1 MRSGFV
7 AVVGRP
13 NVGKSTLVNAMV
25 GTKVAITSSRPNTTR
40 HRILGVL
47 HDAEADAQVVF
58 VDTPGIHRPKS
69 TLGSR
74 LNETATDALNDVD
87 VIVVVVD
94 AAAAIG
100 PGDRTVLER
109 SVRQVQ
115 RATAASAAAAAAAAA
130 RAGSASAPSPPASAE
145 RKEPLTVAE
154 LEEWDDDDDEAEGTV
169 SEPPGLIVV
178 INKVDKAGNGQV
190 LERIIQAKEAV
201 ETLAGT
207 AGLTD
212 VEYFPVSARRGK
224 GVDGLTSFLIDRLPE
239 GPPFFPPDVVTDTP
253 EALWVAELVRE
264 QLLAKT
270 RDELPHA
277 ITCRVTE
284 WEWPHIR
291 VEIIVERDSQKAIV
305 IGKGGEV
312 LKAVGIAVREELP
325 EGTYLDLHVKVE
337 RHWQNRDE
345 MLNRLGY

>member
-1 MRSGFV
+1 M
-7 AVVGRP
+7 
-13 NVGKSTLVNAMV
+13 
-25 GTKVAITSSRPNTTR
+25 
-40 HRILGVL
+40 
-47 HDAEADAQVVF
+47 
-58 VDTPGIHRPKS
+58 
-69 TLGSR
+69 
-74 LNETATDALNDVD
+74 
-87 VIVVVVD
+87 
-94 AAAAIG
+94 
-100 PGDRTVLER
+100 
-109 SVRQVQ
+109 RQVQ
-115 RATAASAAAAAAAAA
+115 QVTAAWA
-130 RAGSASAPSPPASAE
+130 RSRPADPEDSDDSVDPVDPGGPGGPGHREDAE
-145 RKEPLTVAE
+145 HREDGA
-154 LEEWDDDDDEAEGTV
+154 
-169 SEPPGLIVV
+169 PPGLIVV
-178 INKVDKAGNGQV
+178 VNKVDKANNAQV
-190 LERIIQAKEAV
+190 MERLTQAKAAV
-201 ETLAGT
+201 DALTAPIELA
-207 AGLTD
+207 D
-212 VEYFPVSARRGK
+212 VEYFPVSARSGK
-224 GVDGLTSFLIDRLPE
+224 GVGGLTAHLIARLPD
-239 GPPFFPPDVVTDTP
+239 GPPFFPPDVITDTP

>member
-1 MRSGFV
+1 VRSGFV

-47 HDAEADAQVVF
+47 HDPAADAQVVF
-58 VDTPGIHRPKS
+58 VDTPGIHRPRS

-87 VIVVVVD
+87 VIMVIVD
-94 AAAAIG
+94 GTAAIG

-115 RATAASAAAAAAAAA
+115 RVAAAAA
-130 RAGSASAPSPPASAE
+130 RAHVADGDPDHDHD
-145 RKEPLTVAE
+145 EPDV
-154 LEEWDDDDDEAEGTV
+154 
-169 SEPPGLIVV
+169 PPGLIVV
-178 INKVDKAGNGQV
+178 VNKADKANNAQV
-190 LERIIQAKEAV
+190 MERLTQAKAAV
-201 ETLAGT
+201 DALTAPDELA
-207 AGLTD
+207 D
-212 VEYFPVSARRGK
+212 VEYFPVSARTGK
-224 GVDGLTSFLIDRLPE
+224 GVDALTAFLIARLPD
-239 GPPFFPPDVVTDTP
+239 GPPFFPDDVVTDTP

>member
-1 MRSGFV
+1 AAR
-7 AVVGRP
+7 RP

-47 HDAEADAQVVF
+47 HDPAADAQVVF
-58 VDTPGIHRPKS
+58 VDTPGIHRPRS

-87 VIVVVVD
+87 VIMVIVD
-94 AAAAIG
+94 GTAAIG

-115 RATAASAAAAAAAAA
+115 RVTAVAAA
-130 RAGSASAPSPPASAE
+130 RSRHAGDIHPDSPNDEDS
-145 RKEPLTVAE
+145 
-154 LEEWDDDDDEAEGTV
+154 DDDTRDL
-169 SEPPGLIVV
+169 PPGLIVV
-178 INKVDKAGNGQV
+178 VNKADKANNAQV
-190 LERIIQAKEAV
+190 MERLLQAKAAV
-201 ETLAGT
+201 EALAGPD
-207 AGLTD
+207 GLAD
-212 VEYFPVSARRGK
+212 VEYFPVSARTGK
-224 GVDGLTSFLIDRLPE
+224 GVDGLTAFLIDRLPE
-239 GPPFFPPDVVTDTP
+239 GPPFFPPGVITDTP

>member
-13 NVGKSTLVNAMV
+13 NVGKSTLVNRMV

-47 HDAEADAQVVF
+47 HDTEADAQVVF

-74 LNETATDALNDVD
+74 LNETATSALGDVD
-87 VIVVVVD
+87 LILVIVD
-94 AAAAIG
+94 ATGAVG

-109 SVRQVQ
+109 SVRELQ
-115 RATAASAAAAAAAAA
+115 RAA
-130 RAGSASAPSPPASAE
+130 RARSLGGHDID
-145 RKEPLTVAE
+145 
-154 LEEWDDDDDEAEGTV
+154 EEVDG
-169 SEPPGLIVV
+169 PRGLLVV
-178 INKVDKAGNGQV
+178 VNKVDRAKPSQV
-190 LERIIQAKEAV
+190 LERLAEAKEAV
-201 ETLAGT
+201 DALGELP
-207 AGLTD
+207 D
-212 VEYFPVSARRGK
+212 VEYFAVSARTGK
-224 GVDGLTSFLIDRLPE
+224 GVPELTDFVVGRLDE
-239 GPPFFPPDVVTDTP
+239 GPPFFPDDVVTDTP

-284 WEWPHIR
+284 WEGPHIR

-312 LKAVGIAVREELP
+312 LKAVGIAAREALP

-337 RHWQNRDE
+337 KHWQNRAE
-345 MLNRLGY
+345 MLDRLGY

>member
-1 MRSGFV
+1 MPRWCS
-7 AVVGRP
+7 
-13 NVGKSTLVNAMV
+13 STRR
-25 GTKVAITSSRPNTTR
+25 GST
-40 HRILGVL
+40 
-47 HDAEADAQVVF
+47 D
-58 VDTPGIHRPKS
+58 PGAPSARW
-69 TLGSR
+69 

-87 VIVVVVD
+87 VIMVIVD
-94 AAAAIG
+94 GTAAIG

-115 RATAASAAAAAAAAA
+115 RLTAAATAARS
-130 RAGSASAPSPPASAE
+130 RATGAE
-145 RKEPLTVAE
+145 SGDADVDEDHAVV
-154 LEEWDDDDDEAEGTV
+154 LEAYDSDDENDETDEVG
-169 SEPPGLIVV
+169 EPPGLIVV
-178 INKVDKAGNGQV
+178 VNKVDKANNAQV
-190 LERIIQAKEAV
+190 MERLTQAKAAV
-201 ETLAGT
+201 DALTAPVELA
-207 AGLTD
+207 D
-212 VEYFPVSARRGK
+212 VEYFPVSARSGK
-224 GVDGLTSFLIDRLPE
+224 GVQALTAFLIERLPE
-239 GPPFFPPDVVTDTP
+239 GPPFFPPDVITDTP

-270 RDELPHA
+270 REELPHA

>member
-1 MRSGFV
+1 VRSGFV

-47 HDAEADAQVVF
+47 HDPAADAQVVF
-58 VDTPGIHRPKS
+58 VDTPGIHRPRS
-69 TLGSR
+69 TLGTR

-87 VIVVVVD
+87 VIMVMVD
-94 AAAAIG
+94 GTAAIG
-100 PGDRTVLER
+100 PGDRTALER

-115 RATAASAAAAAAAAA
+115 RVTTAAA
-130 RAGSASAPSPPASAE
+130 RSREAE
-145 RKEPLTVAE
+145 
-154 LEEWDDDDDEAEGTV
+154 DDEPDDLDDPE
-169 SEPPGLIVV
+169 SDPPPGLIVV
-178 INKVDKAGNGQV
+178 VNKVDKAKNAQV
-190 LERIIQAKEAV
+190 MERLTQAKATVDALTAPV
-201 ETLAGT
+201 ELA
-207 AGLTD
+207 D
-212 VEYFPVSARRGK
+212 VEYFPVSARTGK
-224 GVDGLTSFLIDRLPE
+224 GVDGLMSHLIARLPE

-284 WEWPHIR
+284 WEWPHVR

>member
-13 NVGKSTLVNAMV
+13 NVGKSTLVNKMV

-47 HDAEADAQVVF
+47 HDEAADTQVVF
-58 VDTPGIHRPKS
+58 VDTPGIHRPR
-69 TLGSR
+69 TALGSR
-74 LNETATDALNDVD
+74 LNETATEALHDVD
-87 VIVVVVD
+87 VILAVVD
-94 AAAAIG
+94 ATAAIG
-100 PGDRTVLER
+100 PGDRTVIER
-109 SVRQVQ
+109 SVRHVQ
-115 RATAASAAAAAAAAA
+115 RVAAGEAATAGTAT
-130 RAGSASAPSPPASAE
+130 AGDDEGETGVPGLVVVVNKIDRAPSG
-145 RKEPLTVAE
+145 R
-154 LEEWDDDDDEAEGTV
+154 
-169 SEPPGLIVV
+169 
-178 INKVDKAGNGQV
+178 V
-190 LERIIQAKEAV
+190 LERLHQAKAAV
-201 ETLAGT
+201 DALGDLPE
-207 AGLTD
+207 
-212 VEYFPVSARRGK
+212 VEYFPVSGRTGK
-224 GVDGLTSFLIDRLPE
+224 GVEALLAYLLARLPE

-270 RDELPHA
+270 RDELPHS

-284 WEWPHIR
+284 WEGHHIR

-312 LKAVGIAVREELP
+312 LKAVGIAARESLP

-337 RHWQNRDE
+337 RRWQNREE
-345 MLNRLGY
+345 MLDRLGY

>member
-1 MRSGFV
+1 VRSGFV

-47 HDAEADAQVVF
+47 HDPAADAQVVF
-58 VDTPGIHRPKS
+58 VDTPGIHRPRS

-87 VIVVVVD
+87 VIMVIVD
-94 AAAAIG
+94 GTAAIG

-115 RATAASAAAAAAAAA
+115 RVTGAAV
-130 RAGSASAPSPPASAE
+130 R
-145 RKEPLTVAE
+145 T
-154 LEEWDDDDDEAEGTV
+154 DDADDIDV
-169 SEPPGLIVV
+169 PPGLIVV
-178 INKVDKAGNGQV
+178 VNKADKATNAQV
-190 LERIIQAKEAV
+190 MERLIQAKAAV
-201 ETLAGT
+201 DALTAPDELA
-207 AGLTD
+207 D
-212 VEYFPVSARRGK
+212 VEYFPVSARTGK
-224 GVDGLTSFLIDRLPE
+224 GVDGLTAYLIARLPE
-239 GPPFFPPDVVTDTP
+239 GPPFFPDDVVTDTP

>member
-47 HDAEADAQVVF
+47 HDPAADAQVVF
-58 VDTPGIHRPKS
+58 VDTPGIHRPRS

-87 VIVVVVD
+87 VIMVD
-94 AAAAIG
+94 RRRDGGHRPGG
-100 PGDRTVLER
+100 PDRPG
-109 SVRQVQ
+109 
-115 RATAASAAAAAAAAA
+115 AFGAPGAA
-130 RAGSASAPSPPASAE
+130 RHRRRNAVPRRRPDRP
-145 RKEPLTVAE
+145 RPRRRP
-154 LEEWDDDDDEAEGTV
+154 DDDDAVDV
-169 SEPPGLIVV
+169 PPGLIVV
-178 INKVDKAGNGQV
+178 VNKVDKANNAQV
-190 LERIIQAKEAV
+190 MERLMQAKAAV
-201 ETLAGT
+201 DALTAPDELA
-207 AGLTD
+207 D
-212 VEYFPVSARRGK
+212 VEYFPVSARTGK
-224 GVDGLTSFLIDRLPE
+224 GVDGLTAYLIARLPE
-239 GPPFFPPDVVTDTP
+239 GPPFFPDDVVTDTP

>member
-1 MRSGFV
+1 VRSGFV

-13 NVGKSTLVNAMV
+13 NVGKSTLVNQMV
-25 GTKVAITSSRPNTTR
+25 GTKVAITSSKPNTTR

-47 HDAEADAQVVF
+47 HDDSVDAQVVF

-69 TLGSR
+69 ALGTR
-74 LNETATDALNDVD
+74 LNDTATDALNDVD
-87 VIVVVVD
+87 VIMAVVD
-94 AAAAIG
+94 ATAAVG

-109 SVRQVQ
+109 AVRQVQ
-115 RATAASAAAAAAAAA
+115 RAERSAAATQKDRPDADGHDA
-130 RAGSASAPSPPASAE
+130 
-145 RKEPLTVAE
+145 
-154 LEEWDDDDDEAEGTV
+154 DDDADDDAADDAPDDAAL
-169 SEPPGLIVV
+169 PPGLVV
-178 INKVDKAGNGQV
+178 VVNKVDRASNAQII
-190 LERIIQAKEAV
+190 ERLTQAKRAV
-201 ETLAGT
+201 DALGDLPA
-207 AGLTD
+207 A
-212 VEYFPVSARRGK
+212 EYFPVSARSGRG
-224 GVDGLTSFLIDRLPE
+224 VEELTAYLIARLPE
-239 GPPFFPPDVVTDTP
+239 GPPFFPPDIVTDTP

-270 RDELPHA
+270 HDELPHA

-312 LKAVGIAVREELP
+312 LKAVGIAAREALP

-337 RHWQNRDE
+337 RRWQNRTE
-345 MLNRLGY
+345 MLDRLGY

>member
-1 MRSGFV
+1 VHSGFV

-13 NVGKSTLVNAMV
+13 NVGKSTLVNRMV

-58 VDTPGIHRPKS
+58 VDTPGIHRPRS

-74 LNETATDALNDVD
+74 LNETATGALDDVD
-87 VIVVVVD
+87 VIMAVVD
-94 AAAAIG
+94 ATEAIG

-109 SVRQVQ
+109 AVRRVHHHAGGTVPGLVVVVNKIDRASDAQVLQ
-115 RATAASAAAAAAAAA
+115 RLVGA
-130 RAGSASAPSPPASAE
+130 
-145 RKEPLTVAE
+145 KEGVEALAE
-154 LEEWDDDDDEAEGTV
+154 L
-169 SEPPGLIVV
+169 SE
-178 INKVDKAGNGQV
+178 VD
-190 LERIIQAKEAV
+190 
-201 ETLAGT
+201 
-207 AGLTD
+207 
-212 VEYFPVSARRGK
+212 YFPVSARTGRG
-224 GVDGLTSFLIDRLPE
+224 VANLVTHLIGRLPE

-284 WEWPHIR
+284 WEGPFIR

-312 LKAVGIAVREELP
+312 LKAVGTAVRQALP
-325 EGTYLDLHVKVE
+325 AGTYLDLHVAVE
-337 RHWQNRDE
+337 RHWQNRAE
-345 MLNRLGY
+345 MLDRLGY

>member
-13 NVGKSTLVNAMV
+13 NVGKSTLVNKMV

-47 HDAEADAQVVF
+47 HDEAADAQVVF
-58 VDTPGIHRPKS
+58 VDTPGIHRPRS
-69 TLGSR
+69 ALGTR
-74 LNETATDALNDVD
+74 LNETATDALLEVD
-87 VIVVVVD
+87 VIMAVVD
-94 AAAAIG
+94 ATAAVG

-109 SVRQVQ
+109 SVRHLR
-115 RATAASAAAAAAAAA
+115 RAAD
-130 RAGSASAPSPPASAE
+130 AGAE
-145 RKEPLTVAE
+145 
-154 LEEWDDDDDEAEGTV
+154 
-169 SEPPGLIVV
+169 PGLVV
-178 INKVDKAGNGQV
+178 VVNKTDRAPTARV
-190 LERIIQAKEAV
+190 LERLAEAKEAV
-201 ETLAGT
+201 DALADLP
-207 AGLTD
+207 AA
-212 VEYFPVSARRGK
+212 EYFPVSARTGQ
-224 GVDGLTSFLIDRLPE
+224 GVEELTAYLIGRLPD

-253 EALWVAELVRE
+253 EALWIAELVRE

-284 WEWPHIR
+284 WEGPVIR

-305 IGKGGEV
+305 IGKGGEI
-312 LKAVGIAVREELP
+312 LKQVGIAVREQLP

-337 RHWQNRDE
+337 RRWQNREE
-345 MLNRLGY
+345 MLDRLGY